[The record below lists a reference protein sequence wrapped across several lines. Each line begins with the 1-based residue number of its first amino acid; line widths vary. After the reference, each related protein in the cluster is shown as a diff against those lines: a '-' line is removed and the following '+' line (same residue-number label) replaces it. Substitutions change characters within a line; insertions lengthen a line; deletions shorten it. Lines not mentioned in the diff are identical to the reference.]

1 MLFKFGLNKYL
12 PIWGLFFSSLLL
24 LFVDSVFFSKTYDV
38 DIVDAKMIR
47 HSKGEACHL
56 TISFKGNLHTRQT
69 SESVCW
75 KIKAPGSASL
85 TKSKF
90 LGRWLSL
97 KSSKIKS
104 IDQPFDAYH
113 TLDWLCFLILI
124 IWPFLS
130 RFELKNDLK
139 NGYYIGIVFLF
150 YYSLSSWFLVIKT

>member
-12 PIWGLFFSSLLL
+12 PVWGLFFSSILL
-24 LFVDSVFFSKTYDV
+24 LFVDSVFYTEKYDV
-38 DIVDAKMIR
+38 EIVSAKMIR
-47 HSKGEACHL
+47 HSKGETCHL
-56 TISFKGNLHTRQT
+56 TINFQGNSQTRQT

-90 LGRWLSL
+90 LGRWLRLDSP
-97 KSSKIKS
+97 KIQG
-104 IDQPFDAYH
+104 IDQPFDSYH
-113 TLDWLCFLILI
+113 ILDWLCFLILI

-139 NGYYIGIVFLF
+139 YAYYIGIVFLF
-150 YYSLSSWFLVIKT
+150 YYSLSSWLLVIKT